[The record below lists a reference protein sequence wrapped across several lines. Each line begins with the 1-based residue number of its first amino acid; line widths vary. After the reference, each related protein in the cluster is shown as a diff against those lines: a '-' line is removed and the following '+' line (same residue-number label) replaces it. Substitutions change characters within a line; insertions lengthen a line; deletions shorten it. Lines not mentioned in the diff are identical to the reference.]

1 MKPKISALMPVYN
14 GEAYLSEAVQSI
26 LNQSFQD
33 FEFIIINDASTDN
46 SLRIINKFTDSRIKL
61 ITNNN
66 NIGITKS
73 LNRGIKYSTGE
84 YIGRAD
90 ADDVSLEKRFEY
102 QVEFMDRN
110 PEVGICGTQ
119 TKFIGQRNSIP
130 YCPLTH
136 EEIRACFLFHN
147 FISHSTVMMRRN
159 MIIENDLYYNTE
171 FDHAQ
176 DYELWT
182 RASKYCEIRNL
193 PIVLNHYRIHDDQI
207 RLKRK
212 DEQLSFS
219 KRIRLSQL
227 INLGLN
233 PSRDEI
239 ALHEGL
245 SSLRF
250 DVSKDFINK
259 ASDWLKKILYFN
271 EANKEYDDFIIRSI
285 IQERWFNFC
294 DSSTNLGFWIWRKY
308 REHLFSKHNIIAFH
322 KIFKFFIKCVIRRN
336 SQKWGIRQNKIMKN
350 RLFIRS

>member
-1 MKPKISALMPVYN
+1 MPVYN

-207 RLKRK
+207 RLK
-212 DEQLSFS
+212 
-219 KRIRLSQL
+219 
-227 INLGLN
+227 
-233 PSRDEI
+233 
-239 ALHEGL
+239 
-245 SSLRF
+245 
-250 DVSKDFINK
+250 
-259 ASDWLKKILYFN
+259 
-271 EANKEYDDFIIRSI
+271 
-285 IQERWFNFC
+285 
-294 DSSTNLGFWIWRKY
+294 
-308 REHLFSKHNIIAFH
+308 
-322 KIFKFFIKCVIRRN
+322 
-336 SQKWGIRQNKIMKN
+336 
-350 RLFIRS
+350 